1 MPEKTS
7 VGKISHFFPKIS
19 VAVVE
24 LTAPLKVGD
33 KIEIGGKTEPFEQ
46 TVASMQVE
54 HKELKEAKAGDSVG
68 MKVDKPVKAGDEV
81 FKITE

>member
-1 MPEKTS
+1 MPEKTP

-24 LTAPLKVGD
+24 VTAPLKVGD

-46 TVASMQVE
+46 TVNSMQIE
-54 HKELKEAKAGDSVG
+54 HKNIDEAKAGDSVG
-68 MKVDKPVKAGDEV
+68 MKVDKPVKAGDDV